1 MVYFE
6 FPIRNYHFVIESV
19 SYLCSLPRN
28 RIKFLTYEPNQAD
41 TYTHTHCHIFSM
53 PLRHSSVVS
62 WIVWGTTSTCGLF
75 PLQQNRFIPKK
86 KQNRKKKESK
96 NGLCLYVLFLFS
108 FNWFYFVVLK
118 SWLSFVLHL
127 RIYWLSLMWGV
138 LFFFKF
144 FFCSVFSDVCM
155 FKCGNKITFI
165 KWAHKAQNRKEQSK
179 TKK

>member
-86 KQNRKKKESK
+86 KHNRKKRNQKMVCVYTFYSYF
-96 NGLCLYVLFLFS
+96 LSTDFILLFLSLGFPLFCIYGFIDWVWCGESFS
-108 FNWFYFVVLK
+108 SLSSFFFVVVFF
-118 SWLSFVLHL
+118 SCVYVQVWQQNN
-127 RIYWLSLMWGV
+127 IYQVS
-138 LFFFKF
+138 
-144 FFCSVFSDVCM
+144 
-155 FKCGNKITFI
+155 T
-165 KWAHKAQNRKEQSK
+165 
-179 TKK
+179 